1 MSELLFRE
9 ETFKIIGICMRVHRN
24 LGPGFLE
31 SVYQEVLC
39 KEFKEE
45 QIPFEDQKLLP
56 IYYKDQKLEKYFK
69 ADFLCFDRVILELK
83 ASSFIHKAMENQ
95 VVNYLKATS
104 KPVGLLINFGEKSLT
119 WKRFIHTAT
128 TRQ

>member
-1 MSELLFRE
+1 
-9 ETFKIIGICMRVHRN
+9 MRVHRN

-45 QIPFEDQKLLP
+45 QIPFDEQKLLP
-56 IYYKDQKLEKYFK
+56 IYYRDQKLEKYFK

-95 VVNYLKATS
+95 VINYLKATS

-119 WKRFIHTAT
+119 WKRFIHTT
-128 TRQ
+128 TIRQ